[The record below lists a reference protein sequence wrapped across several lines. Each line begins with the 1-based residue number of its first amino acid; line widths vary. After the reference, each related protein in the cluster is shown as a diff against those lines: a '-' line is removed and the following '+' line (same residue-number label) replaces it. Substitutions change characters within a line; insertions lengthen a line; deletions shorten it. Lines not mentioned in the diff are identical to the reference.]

1 MDPAPFKACL
11 EAILDRKMVKRG
23 RIAATKVL
31 VKWQKLPAERATWE
45 FYYDLLKQFP
55 NF

>member
-1 MDPAPFKACL
+1 HKPPDTTVVAVPQFMDPAPFKTCP

-31 VKWQKLPAERATWE
+31 VK
-45 FYYDLLKQFP
+45 
-55 NF
+55 